1 MEFILLL
8 VFFLFLSA
16 LVVFQDFKTRLIDLW
31 LLILYSFVLILIFY
45 LKGHGYSEML
55 ENLIFI
61 SFYLLVLFLVLHL
74 YYYFKVGSIV
84 RILDKKIGLA
94 DVWILASMGL
104 TLDFLS
110 FLLISNI
117 SFGFSILYHLISRS
131 RQKINIPLA
140 GISVLVYAL
149 YSLTLWISL

>member
-45 LKGHGYSEML
+45 LKGHGYNEML

-61 SFYLLVLFLVLHL
+61 SFYLLMLFLVLHL